1 MDDIKVLA
9 VLAAA
14 LLTLVAL
21 AQQFLTTR
29 RDAREPPFL
38 HSKIPVVGH
47 LINMITQGS
56 DYFHKLESQH
66 KEPLYTLPIL
76 RGRMYIA
83 TSPEWANAIH
93 KSYKNIHLNT
103 LVAQAMKSLFLMD
116 DDAMQLINHNL
127 NNELGTKEGI
137 MVEVHDMVR
146 LIVETDRH
154 SEPFPLTCFN

>member
-1 MDDIKVLA
+1 MENVKLLA

-14 LLTLVAL
+14 GLALVAL

-38 HSKIPVVGH
+38 YSKIPVVGH
-47 LINMITQGS
+47 LVNMIMQGS

-66 KEPLYTLPIL
+66 HQSLYTLPIL
-76 RGRMYIA
+76 KGRMYIA

-93 KSYKNIHLNT
+93 KSYKSIHLNT

-116 DDAMQLINHNL
+116 EDTMRLINHNL
-127 NNELGTKEGI
+127 NNELGTKEGVMI
-137 MVEVHDMVR
+137 EVHDMV
-146 LIVETDRH
+146 
-154 SEPFPLTCFN
+154 SFS